1 MVFNTLSVTRWNGV
15 FWGPVPTEETESLN
29 HLRQTLINLADLE
42 ALDLG

>member
-1 MVFNTLSVTRWNGV
+1 MVFYIFSVTRWNGV

-29 HLRQTLINLADLE
+29 HFRQTLINLADLE